1 MVNAEKVHHFHDK
14 NKDLKQ
20 LGQQVV
26 DMLQDDGYKPR
37 LTQELHKE

>member
-26 DMLQDDGYKPR
+26 VIGAS
-37 LTQELHKE
+37 